1 MKKIKKALKLNR
13 ETLVHLD
20 QTDVLEV
27 AGMSVTRLKNQ
38 CITQA
43 PTFCSCHVVNTHC
56 IE

>member
-1 MKKIKKALKLNR
+1 MKKMKKALKLNR

-38 CITQA
+38 CLTQA

>member
-1 MKKIKKALKLNR
+1 MKKMKKALKLNR

-20 QTDVLEV
+20 QTDVLDV

-38 CITQA
+38 CITQVA
-43 PTFCSCHVVNTHC
+43 TLCSCHVVNTHC